1 MSRFKKGDLVKINI
15 LKTVSSDGLT
25 TARAACS
32 GKLRLSETI
41 DLEAYPSYYDFQGG
55 EVTCDAN
62 EIGTVVS
69 FIGRPKQIRGS
80 STLEEYDVYE
90 IFIRDTICHIF
101 SNNLLQVSTKDS

>member
-55 EVTCDAN
+55 EVT
-62 EIGTVVS
+62 
-69 FIGRPKQIRGS
+69 
-80 STLEEYDVYE
+80 
-90 IFIRDTICHIF
+90 
-101 SNNLLQVSTKDS
+101 